1 MQEER
6 NRLRYVVSHSS
17 MLTFIMSVYDVGR
30 PHQSRVLA
38 DLPALQS
45 RQLSDLA
52 SVLLM
57 EGVVLMLYVRFQLK
71 PTTAPTSD
79 QIVKEQ
85 PATTRIRSQ
94 KVKHWANSSL
104 QFRVHARESSSPTT
118 CYRTASEKAE
128 RHKNGPSITSSAEAM
143 ALHKTSLPL
152 LLPVTSSTLLHHS
165 LTSRRK
171 RGGTLG
177 FLCASKLEARELE
190 SSDSGLP
197 LWQASIWHHR
207 RR

>member
-57 EGVVLMLYVRFQLK
+57 EGVVLVCERAAWCLL
-71 PTTAPTSD
+71 
-79 QIVKEQ
+79 
-85 PATTRIRSQ
+85 
-94 KVKHWANSSL
+94 
-104 QFRVHARESSSPTT
+104 VHLIDNNDR
-118 CYRTASEKAE
+118 C
-128 RHKNGPSITSSAEAM
+128 SI
-143 ALHKTSLPL
+143 
-152 LLPVTSSTLLHHS
+152 
-165 LTSRRK
+165 
-171 RGGTLG
+171 
-177 FLCASKLEARELE
+177 
-190 SSDSGLP
+190 SDSN
-197 LWQASIWHHR
+197 
-207 RR
+207 